1 MTIWKPNVTV
11 AAVIE
16 QDGKF
21 LLVEEEPEA
30 GSGLFINQPAGHLDP
45 GESIIQGA
53 IRETLEETA
62 YTFVPEFLVGIY
74 HWHSQR
80 VDTTYIRFAFGGR
93 VTNHDPKRVLDTG
106 IVQAAWFSPEEVN
119 HMIQRHRSP
128 LVMQCIRDYQAG
140 KRYPLELLT
149 HYEP

>member
-16 QDGKF
+16 RDGKF

-80 VDTTYIRFAFGGR
+80 IDTTYIRFAFGGR
-93 VTNHDPKRVLDTG
+93 VTHHDPHRTLDTG
-106 IVQAAWFSPEEVN
+106 ILQAAWFSPEEVN
-119 HMIQRHRSP
+119 QMIQRHRSP

-149 HYEP
+149 HYES

>member
-1 MTIWKPNVTV
+1 MTV

-16 QDGKF
+16 QNGKF

-30 GSGLFINQPAGHLDP
+30 GCGLFINQPAGHLDP

-93 VTNHDPKRVLDTG
+93 VTHHDPKRALDTG

-119 HMIQRHRSP
+119 QMTQRHRSP

-149 HYEP
+149 HYES

>member
-1 MTIWKPNVTV
+1 MTV

-16 QDGKF
+16 RDGKF

-62 YTFVPEFLVGIY
+62 YTFVPEYVVGIY

-80 VDTTYIRFAFGGR
+80 VDTTYIRFAFGGC
-93 VTNHDPKRVLDTG
+93 VTHHDPHRALDSG
-106 IVQAAWFSPEEVN
+106 IVQAAWLSPEEVN
-119 HMIQRHRSP
+119 LMIQRHRSP

-149 HYEP
+149 HYES

>member
-16 QDGKF
+16 QNGKF
-21 LLVEEEPEA
+21 LLIEEEPEA

-80 VDTTYIRFAFGGR
+80 VDTTYIRFAFSGC
-93 VTNHDPKRVLDTG
+93 VTHHDPKRVLDTG

-119 HMIQRHRSP
+119 QMTQRHRSP

-149 HYEP
+149 HYES

>member
-1 MTIWKPNVTV
+1 MTV

-16 QDGKF
+16 QNGKF

-80 VDTTYIRFAFGGR
+80 IDTTYIRFAFGGC
-93 VTNHDPKRVLDTG
+93 VTHHDPHRVLDTG
-106 IVQAAWFSPEEVN
+106 ILQAAWFSPEEVN
-119 HMIQRHRSP
+119 QMIQRHRSP

-140 KRYPLELLT
+140 KRYPLELLM